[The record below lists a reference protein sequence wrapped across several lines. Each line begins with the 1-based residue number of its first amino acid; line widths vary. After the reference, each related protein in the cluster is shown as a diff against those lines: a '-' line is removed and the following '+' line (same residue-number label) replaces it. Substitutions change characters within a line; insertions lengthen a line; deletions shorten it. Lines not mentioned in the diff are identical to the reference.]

1 MGKNKENG
9 GRQQGAVRREPDQH
23 GDKPRA
29 RQAEIA
35 HTGKGADAKRGP
47 TYNPEKIAAHNDP
60 GHDRLF
66 EDREQH
72 DEAEKNSEKT
82 RFARDVERHHHN
94 GANPRL
100 KRSVE
105 SIAKR
110 KSWKNDSADL
120 TD

>member
-1 MGKNKENG
+1 LGKNKENG

-23 GDKPRA
+23 GDKTRA

>member
-1 MGKNKENG
+1 LGKNKENG
-9 GRQQGAVRREPDQH
+9 RRQQGAVRRQPDQH
-23 GDKPRA
+23 GDKTRA

-35 HTGKGADAKRGP
+35 HSGKGAEGKKGP
-47 TYNPEKIAAHNDP
+47 KYNPEKIAAHNDP

-82 RFARDVERHHHN
+82 RFAEDVERHHHDRD
-94 GANPRL
+94 NPRL
-100 KRSVE
+100 KKSKE

-110 KSWKNDSADL
+110 KS
-120 TD
+120 

>member
-9 GRQQGAVRREPDQH
+9 GVQQGALHRAPNQH
-23 GDKPRA
+23 GDKTRA

-35 HTGKGADAKRGP
+35 HTGKGPENEKGPKYDPAKIR
-47 TYNPEKIAAHNDP
+47 AHNDP

-72 DEAEKNSEKT
+72 DEAEKHSEKT
-82 RFARDVERHHHN
+82 RLARDVERHHHDRR
-94 GANPRL
+94 NPRL
-100 KRSVE
+100 KRDAE

-110 KSWKNDSADL
+110 KS
-120 TD
+120 